1 MRITSIYHTLSKAFI
16 VLPFFFVIKYRLT
29 IYRTVSHQK
38 YLVLKCHLYDT
49 LRLFYKSVFILE
61 GADLFEQPIST
72 AKIPEPLAC
81 SNRVQL
87 AVIGKLYF
95 SSATQVIHDLLKC
108 YLVHT
113 DTLRIT
119 EQKAKPAWPNIGK
132 TVNFNSNMASRE
144 VLIPNPQPSFF
155 ANHPADPG
163 GFYEWSQIPPNTS
176 VGILNTKNITPAT
189 AIMVREICSL
199 SARLSS

>member
-1 MRITSIYHTLSKAFI
+1 M
-16 VLPFFFVIKYRLT
+16 
-29 IYRTVSHQK
+29 
-38 YLVLKCHLYDT
+38 
-49 LRLFYKSVFILE
+49 KSGAE
-61 GADLFEQPIST
+61 GAHFFGALLLTFSFDKHT
-72 AKIPEPLAC
+72 EPLAC

-163 GFYEWSQIPPNTS
+163 GFYSGARSPQIP
-176 VGILNTKNITPAT
+176 V
-189 AIMVREICSL
+189 
-199 SARLSS
+199 